1 MKMGGTRASGGP
13 IMGMNI
19 SSPDTTAVTK
29 MYSIPP
35 SARAT
40 RPTSMTSAN
49 MTRARTVW
57 ARMKPP
63 NERATPFLEQD
74 ATGRGSGSGPGG

>member
-1 MKMGGTRASGGP
+1 MKMGGTRARTGP

-35 SARAT
+35 RARAT
-40 RPTSMTSAN
+40 RPTSMTTVN
-49 MTRARTVW
+49 IKRASTVW
-57 ARMKPP
+57 ARMNPP
-63 NERATPFLEQD
+63 NERATPSWRSSD
-74 ATGRGSGSGPGG
+74 